1 MIDLRA
7 DELNSEEDEEIE
19 YVVKEAFTKTF
30 AGFIK
35 IRVLSEIDERSFNL
49 AMECFDEIT
58 QIMDEYELVIQDE
71 LIDTAYWE
79 IKKD

>member
-19 YVVKEAFTKTF
+19 DVVKEAFTKTV
-30 AGFIK
+30 AGFMK

-49 AMECFDEIT
+49 EMECLDEIT

-71 LIDTAYWE
+71 LIDVSYWE